1 VAPLSHEFPQ
11 VRDQYSRWIYIS
23 YYSDEASRLG
33 QFMCAAIYDKVLR
46 DVIDGLPDMGRD
58 KAEQVIVSIMQGMVK
73 GAASG
78 AFNGGKSAC
87 EKVEPMLKEKMKPLI
102 EPYVPCTFFQ
112 LFACLCPSHF
122 LRHARYCTQENQL
135 KAKIAEK
142 VGATIAPVVQPL
154 TDKFLAPM
162 ADKITAKCVEGC
174 IKMINGFSKYMDENS
189 SKPDFV
195 KTMLQDSTYW
205 YWSPAAEA
213 FDVAWDA

>member
-1 VAPLSHEFPQ
+1 MPVPAVAPLSHVFPQ

-102 EPYVPCTFFQ
+102 EP
-112 LFACLCPSHF
+112 
-122 LRHARYCTQENQL
+122 
-135 KAKIAEK
+135 
-142 VGATIAPVVQPL
+142 
-154 TDKFLAPM
+154 
-162 ADKITAKCVEGC
+162 
-174 IKMINGFSKYMDENS
+174 
-189 SKPDFV
+189 
-195 KTMLQDSTYW
+195 
-205 YWSPAAEA
+205 
-213 FDVAWDA
+213 